1 MHTRQIIVT
10 AAILIGGVALAQGAA
25 KPEDKGTGTTA
36 PPAATPQT
44 NAEPSNLSDPEKIRR
59 SAEAV
64 GKMRGALKSVLAK
77 LEEARNSKDVVK
89 LNCVNEK
96 LTQIKGLLRISE
108 QSDIALQEAVAK
120 KESATSE
127 HEYTKVSIAVV
138 KVNQLSAEA
147 EECIGQLAFRTDE
160 NATTEVEE
168 PEDLPKGDPTQLTP
182 LPFVDSRS
190 APASPG
196 T

>member
-1 MHTRQIIVT
+1 MHTRQLI
-10 AAILIGGVALAQGAA
+10 ALSLLIGGVAIAQGAA
-25 KPEDKGTGTTA
+25 QPEDKGTAT
-36 PPAATPQT
+36 PPAQSEKT
-44 NAEPSNLSDPEKIRR
+44 ESSSLSDPEKIRR

-64 GKMRGALKSVLAK
+64 GKMRGALKTVLVK

-108 QSDIALQEAVAK
+108 QSDIALQESVAK
-120 KESATSE
+120 KESATAE

-168 PEDLPKGDPTQLTP
+168 PDDLPKGDPTLLRP
-182 LPFVDSRS
+182 LPAVDSRS

-196 T
+196 L